1 MSRLTRKTNGKDYC
15 LYCDCI
21 EKENEIFERSQKPLS
36 PEEYYKE
43 EPYQMEDSYYLE
55 DAMNRLGKLEDIE
68 EELGCPLE
76 VVFKA
81 YKETIVFKKIDCIT
95 KGEHV
100 LEGVKNKLIYNGK
113 EFVLHTCFKY
123 KKYYYLHI
131 LELKD
136 YQKTWWL
143 KGEK

>member
-1 MSRLTRKTNGKDYC
+1 MSRLTREPFSRKLD
-15 LYCDCI
+15 DSS
-21 EKENEIFERSQKPLS
+21 ENYKVRRYGR
-36 PEEYYKE
+36 EEWETLAQNAINK
-43 EPYQMEDSYYLE
+43 
-55 DAMNRLGKLEDIE
+55 LGRLEDIE

-95 KGEHV
+95 KEEHV

-113 EFVLHTCFKY
+113 EFVLHTSFKN

-131 LELKD
+131 LDLKD

>member
-1 MSRLTRKTNGKDYC
+1 MNRLTRKTNGKDYFSHC
-15 LYCDCI
+15 RYI
-21 EKENEIFERSQKPLS
+21 EKTNELFGRGEKPLA
-36 PEEYYKE
+36 PDEYYKQ
-43 EPYQMEDSYYLE
+43 EPYKVEDSYYDE
-55 DAMNRLGKLEDIE
+55 DILVKLGKLEDLE

-81 YKETIVFKKIDCIT
+81 YKETIVFKKIDSIT
-95 KGEHV
+95 KEEHV

-113 EFVLHTCFKY
+113 EFVLHTFFKY